1 MGKKLVTDV
10 EEKKRLNFY
19 KGLEKGERLPVNEL
33 RRLNTIYKKDYIKAV
48 MNDNKKVNDYLE

>member
-1 MGKKLVTDV
+1 MGQKLAKDV

-19 KGLEKGERLPVNEL
+19 KGLEKGERLPFNEL

-48 MNDNKKVNDYLE
+48 MNDNQKVNNYLE